1 LAGDIALP
9 YALDGDGV
17 RLAVRLTPRAHKN
30 GLDGVMLGADGRPV
44 LQLRIV
50 APPVDGAANK
60 ALIAFLA
67 QELGM
72 RKSGIAIR
80 SGETA
85 RLKILHL
92 AGDGPEL
99 MARMSAWIEKSG
111 DLSKR

>member
-1 LAGDIALP
+1 LEDAEDRASLP
-9 YALDGDGV
+9 YALDGDGM

-30 GLDGVMLGADGRPV
+30 GLDGVMTGADGRPV
-44 LQLRIV
+44 LQLRIA

-67 QELGM
+67 QELGV
-72 RKSGIAIR
+72 RKSSVDIR

-92 AGDGPEL
+92 AGDGPAL
-99 MARMSAWIEKSG
+99 MERMSAWIAKSK
-111 DLSKR
+111 D

>member
-1 LAGDIALP
+1 MGEIALP
-9 YALDGDGV
+9 YASDGEGL

-67 QELGM
+67 QELGL

-92 AGDGPEL
+92 AGDGAEL
-99 MARMSAWIEKSG
+99 MARMSAWIDKSRDG
-111 DLSKR
+111 SKE